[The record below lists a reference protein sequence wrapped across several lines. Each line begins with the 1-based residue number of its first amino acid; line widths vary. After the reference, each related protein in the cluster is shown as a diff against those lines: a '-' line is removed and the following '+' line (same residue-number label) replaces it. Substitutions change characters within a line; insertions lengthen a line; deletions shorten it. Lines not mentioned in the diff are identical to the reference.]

1 MHELEAAAADLE
13 GADEPDAARER
24 VVTALTGLGT
34 LLLEHL
40 DFEERNL
47 EGVLGRM
54 ESWYG

>member
-13 GADEPDAARER
+13 GADDPDAARER
-24 VVTALTGLGT
+24 VVAALTGLGA

-40 DFEERNL
+40 DYEERSL